1 MKMAEPKQKF
11 RIKMITGW
19 TGKVDG
25 KERHVKAGE
34 QVDVDAATCQA
45 LVYQHLKAELVSVG
59 EIEAKAKEKKTGTEK
74 TRASRKAPT
83 GPKKDKM
90 QKRSTQKQG
99 E

>member
-1 MKMAEPKQKF
+1 MKMAEPKF

-25 KERHVKAGE
+25 EERHVNAGE
-34 QVDVDAATCQA
+34 EVDVDAATCQA
-45 LVYQHLKAELVSVG
+45 LVYQHLKAELVPIG
-59 EIEAKAKEKKTGTEK
+59 EIIAKEKEK
-74 TRASRKAPT
+74 KQTASKPRASRKRAPT

-90 QKRSTQKQG
+90 QRGSTQKQG